1 MWYEYLSGISS
12 ECALKTPL
20 IHQFSDQIYEGTVSG
35 SICIVDDEPA
45 ILNTL
50 SSILED
56 EGYQVTVAKSG
67 IEALKLFRADPPD
80 LAILDIWMPELDGL
94 ETLKQARQ
102 QFPHLMVIM
111 MSGHGSVETAVK
123 ATKLGAYDYLE
134 KPLDLEKVT
143 ILVRNA
149 LHQRKLE
156 EENLNLRVQVERHF
170 ELVGESPAMQHLRQL
185 IAAAAPTHSRV
196 LISGENGTGKELVA
210 RAIHLQSPR
219 HNRPFVEVNCAA
231 IPETLIE
238 TELFGHERG
247 AFTGAVAQK
256 KGKFD
261 LADGGTLFLDE
272 IADMSLATQAK
283 VLRVLQEQQFT
294 RVGGSKIIKVNVRVI
309 AASNKALSQEIEKGN
324 FREDL
329 YYRLNVL
336 PIEVPPLRQRR
347 EDIPALTRHFLRLHA
362 EEQGLKLKEI
372 THEALALLARHDWP
386 GNIRELRNQVE
397 RLMIMVPKSLIDADD
412 VCPFLPG
419 VSTTSPTS
427 VSPSMTFDSL
437 REARNA
443 FEREYIGNRLR
454 ENNWNVS
461 KTADDLKIERSHL
474 HRKIKLLNVELRT
487 EVS

>member
-1 MWYEYLSGISS
+1 MSG
-12 ECALKTPL
+12 T
-20 IHQFSDQIYEGTVSG
+20 
-35 SICIVDDEPA
+35 ICIVDDEPS

-56 EGYQVTVAKSG
+56 ERYQVAIAKTG
-67 IEALKLFRADPPD
+67 EEALKVIQMEVPD
-80 LAILDIWMPELDGL
+80 VVLLDIWMPELDGL
-94 ETLKQARQ
+94 EVLKRVRE
-102 QFPHLMVIM
+102 QFPHIMVIM

-156 EENLNLRVQVERHF
+156 EENINLRVKVERHSK
-170 ELVGESPAMQHLRQL
+170 LVGASSVMEKLRQQ

-247 AFTGAVAQK
+247 AFTGAVSQK
-256 KGKFD
+256 RGKFD
-261 LADGGTLFLDE
+261 FADGGTLFLDE
-272 IADMSLATQAK
+272 IGDMSLATQAK
-283 VLRVLQEQQFT
+283 VLRVLAEQQFT
-294 RVGGSKIIKVNVRVI
+294 RVGGEKLIEVNVRVI
-309 AASNKALSQEIEKGN
+309 AASNKDFSQEIEKGK
-324 FREDL
+324 FRDDL
-329 YYRLNVL
+329 FYRLNVL
-336 PIEVPPLRQRR
+336 PIEVPPLRARR
-347 EDIPALTRHFLRLHA
+347 EDIPALTRHFLKIHA
-362 EEQGLKLKEI
+362 EEQGVKLKEI
-372 THEALALLARHDWP
+372 TPEALDALARHEWP

-397 RLMIMVPKSLIDADD
+397 RLMIMVPKTTIEVGDVLPFMPRGFNRINPLDAY
-412 VCPFLPG
+412 
-419 VSTTSPTS
+419 
-427 VSPSMTFDSL
+427 DSL
-437 REARNA
+437 RDARHA
-443 FEREYIGNRLR
+443 FEREYITIRLR
-454 ENNWNVS
+454 ENGGNVS

-474 HRKIKLLNVELRT
+474 HRRIKDLNVEFR
-487 EVS
+487 SGN

>member
-1 MWYEYLSGISS
+1 MSG
-12 ECALKTPL
+12 T
-20 IHQFSDQIYEGTVSG
+20 
-35 SICIVDDEPA
+35 ICIVDDEPS

-56 EGYQVTVAKSG
+56 EGYQVMVAKTG
-67 IEALKLFRADPPD
+67 EEALKVIQMEPPD
-80 LAILDIWMPELDGL
+80 IVILDIWMPGLDGL
-94 ETLKQARQ
+94 EVLKRVRE
-102 QFPHLMVIM
+102 QFPNMMVIM

-156 EENLNLRVQVERHF
+156 EENSNLRVKVARHS
-170 ELVGESPAMQHLRQL
+170 ELVGASSVMEKLRQQ

-219 HNRPFVEVNCAA
+219 YNRPFVEVNCAA

-247 AFTGAVAQK
+247 AFTGAVSQK
-256 KGKFD
+256 RGKFD

-272 IADMSLATQAK
+272 IGDMSLATQAK
-283 VLRVLQEQQFT
+283 VLRVLEEQQFT
-294 RVGGSKIIKVNVRVI
+294 RVGGGKLIKVSVRVL
-309 AASNKALSQEIEKGN
+309 AASNKNFHQEIEKGN

-329 YYRLNVL
+329 FYRLNVL
-336 PIEVPPLRQRR
+336 PIEVPPLRARR
-347 EDIPALTRHFLRLHA
+347 EDIPALTRHFLKIHA
-362 EEQGLKLKEI
+362 EEQGVKLKEI
-372 THEALALLARHDWP
+372 TPGALDVLAHHEWP

-397 RLMIMVPKSLIDADD
+397 RLMIMVPKITIEMAD
-412 VCPFLPG
+412 VLPFM
-419 VSTTSPTS
+419 PTRGGEAS
-427 VSPSMTFDSL
+427 VHRVNPMEAYDSL
-437 REARNA
+437 RDARNA
-443 FEREYIGNRLR
+443 FEREYIAIRLR
-454 ENNWNVS
+454 ENSWNVS

-474 HRKIKLLNVELRT
+474 HRKIKLLNVELRS
-487 EVS
+487 EN

>member
-1 MWYEYLSGISS
+1 MLRN
-12 ECALKTPL
+12 
-20 IHQFSDQIYEGTVSG
+20 
-35 SICIVDDEPA
+35 ICIVDDEPS

-56 EGYQVTVAKSG
+56 EGYQVSLAKSG
-67 IEALKLFRADPPD
+67 PEALKLIRAEPPE
-80 LAILDIWMPELDGL
+80 LVILDIWMPEIDGL
-94 ETLKQARQ
+94 ETLKQIRQ
-102 QFPHLMVIM
+102 QFPKLMVIM

-156 EENLNLRVQVERHF
+156 EENLNLRIQVERHS
-170 ELVGESPAMQHLRQL
+170 ELVGNSSVMEILRQQ

-219 HNRPFVEVNCAA
+219 QNRSFVEVNCAA

-247 AFTGAVAQK
+247 AFTGAVSQRR
-256 KGKFD
+256 GKFD

-272 IADMSLATQAK
+272 IADMSVATQAK

-294 RVGGSKIIKVNVRVI
+294 RVGGSKLIKVNVRVI
-309 AASNKALSQEIEKGN
+309 AASNKDLRQEIEKGI

-329 YYRLNVL
+329 FYRLNVL
-336 PIEVPPLRQRR
+336 PIEVPPLRNRR
-347 EDIPALTRHFLRLHA
+347 EDIPALVRHFLRVHT
-362 EEQGLKLKEI
+362 EEEGMKLKEI
-372 THEALALLARHDWP
+372 TDGALEVLARHDWP

-397 RLMIMVPKSLIDADD
+397 RLTIMVPKPTIETAD
-412 VCPFLPG
+412 VVPFMPGGADG
-419 VSTTSPTS
+419 VSQK
-427 VSPSMTFDSL
+427 VSGVNNYDSL
-437 REARNA
+437 RDARYA
-443 FEREYIGNRLR
+443 FEREYITHRLR
-454 ENNWNVS
+454 NNEWNVS

-474 HRKIKLLNVELRT
+474 HRKIKLLNVDLRP
-487 EVS
+487 EK

>member
-1 MWYEYLSGISS
+1 MLRN
-12 ECALKTPL
+12 
-20 IHQFSDQIYEGTVSG
+20 
-35 SICIVDDEPA
+35 ICIVDDEPS

-56 EGYQVTVAKSG
+56 EGYQVSLAKSG
-67 IEALKLFRADPPD
+67 PEALKLIRAEPPE
-80 LAILDIWMPELDGL
+80 LVILDIWMPEIDGL
-94 ETLKQARQ
+94 ETLKQIRQ
-102 QFPHLMVIM
+102 QFPKLMVIM

-156 EENLNLRVQVERHF
+156 EENLNLRIQVERHS
-170 ELVGESPAMQHLRQL
+170 ELVGNSSVMEILRQQ

-219 HNRPFVEVNCAA
+219 QSRSFVEVNCAA

-247 AFTGAVAQK
+247 AFTGAVSQRR
-256 KGKFD
+256 GKFD

-272 IADMSLATQAK
+272 IADMSVATQAK

-294 RVGGSKIIKVNVRVI
+294 RVGGSKLIKVNVRVI
-309 AASNKALSQEIEKGN
+309 AASNKDLRQEIEKGI

-329 YYRLNVL
+329 FYRLNVL
-336 PIEVPPLRQRR
+336 PIEVPPLRNRR
-347 EDIPALTRHFLRLHA
+347 EDIPALVRHFLRVHT
-362 EEQGLKLKEI
+362 EEEGMKLKEI
-372 THEALALLARHDWP
+372 TDGALEVLARHDWP

-397 RLMIMVPKSLIDADD
+397 RLTIMVPKPTIETAD
-412 VCPFLPG
+412 VVPFMPGGADG
-419 VSTTSPTS
+419 VSQK
-427 VSPSMTFDSL
+427 VSGVNNYDSL
-437 REARNA
+437 RDARYA
-443 FEREYIGNRLR
+443 FEREYITHRLR
-454 ENNWNVS
+454 NNEWNVS

-474 HRKIKLLNVELRT
+474 HRKIKLLNVDLRP
-487 EVS
+487 EK

>member
-1 MWYEYLSGISS
+1 MVGN
-12 ECALKTPL
+12 
-20 IHQFSDQIYEGTVSG
+20 
-35 SICIVDDEPA
+35 ICVVDDEPS

-56 EGYQVTVAKSG
+56 EGHQVSIAKNG
-67 IEALKLFRADPPD
+67 TEALKLIRSEPPD
-80 LAILDIWMPELDGL
+80 LVILDIWMPEIDGL
-94 ETLKQARQ
+94 ETLKRIRQ
-102 QFPHLMVIM
+102 QFPRMMVIM

-156 EENLNLRVQVERHF
+156 EENLNLRIQVERHS
-170 ELVGESPAMQHLRQL
+170 ELVGDSPAMETLRQQ

-219 HNRPFVEVNCAA
+219 KSRPFVEVNCAA

-247 AFTGAVAQK
+247 AFTGAVAQRR
-256 KGKFD
+256 GKFD

-272 IADMSLATQAK
+272 IADMSVATQAK

-294 RVGGSKIIKVNVRVI
+294 RVGGSKLIKVNVRVI
-309 AASNKALSQEIEKGN
+309 AASNKDLRQEIEKGT

-329 YYRLNVL
+329 FYRLNVL
-336 PIEVPPLRQRR
+336 PIEVPPLRNRR
-347 EDIPALTRHFLRLHA
+347 QDVPALVRHFLRIHA
-362 EEQGLKLKEI
+362 EEQGMKLKEI
-372 THEALALLARHDWP
+372 TDGAIDVLARHDWP

-397 RLMIMVPKSLIDADD
+397 RLMIMVPKPVIETSD
-412 VCPFLPG
+412 VIPFLPG
-419 VSTTSPTS
+419 GADGIGPRVSALDTYE
-427 VSPSMTFDSL
+427 SL
-437 REARNA
+437 RDARHA
-443 FEREYIGNRLR
+443 FEREYITHRLR
-454 ENNWNVS
+454 DNGWNVS

-474 HRKIKLLNVELRT
+474 HRKIKLLNVDLRP
-487 EVS
+487 EA

>member
-1 MWYEYLSGISS
+1 
-12 ECALKTPL
+12 
-20 IHQFSDQIYEGTVSG
+20 V
-35 SICIVDDEPA
+35 CIVDDEPS

-50 SSILED
+50 SSIIED
-56 EGYQVTVAKSG
+56 EGYQVTLAKNG
-67 IEALKLFRADPPD
+67 AEALKLIRSDPPD
-80 LAILDIWMPELDGL
+80 LVMLDIWMPELDGL
-94 ETLKQARQ
+94 ETLKQAKQ
-102 QFPHLMVIM
+102 QFPNLLVIM

-134 KPLDLEKVT
+134 KPLDLEKVI

-149 LHQRKLE
+149 IHQRQLE
-156 EENLNLRVQVERHF
+156 EENLHLRVQVERHF
-170 ELVGESPAMQHLRQL
+170 EIVGNSSPMEHLRML
-185 IAAAAPTHSRV
+185 ISAAAPTHSRV

-210 RAIHLQSPR
+210 RAIHHQSPR
-219 HNRPFVEVNCAA
+219 RNRPFVEVNCAA

-247 AFTGAVAQK
+247 AFTGAVSQK
-256 KGKFD
+256 QGKFD
-261 LADGGTLFLDE
+261 QADGGTLFLDE

-294 RVGGSKIIKVNVRVI
+294 RVGGSKVIKVNVRVI
-309 AASNKALSQEIEKGN
+309 AASNKDLTQEIEKN
-324 FREDL
+324 AFREDL

-336 PIEVPPLRQRR
+336 PIEVPPLRQRKD
-347 EDIPALTRHFLRLHA
+347 DIPVLTRHFLHLHA
-362 EEQGLKLKEI
+362 EEQGMKPKEI
-372 THEALALLARHDWP
+372 TNEALALLARHDWP

-397 RLMIMVPKSLIDADD
+397 RLMIMVPNSIIDAAE
-412 VCPFLPG
+412 VSPFLPG
-419 VSTTSPTS
+419 ISTAASTS
-427 VSPSMTFDSL
+427 VSPAMIFNSL

-474 HRKIKLLNVELRT
+474 HRKIKLLNVELRS
-487 EVS
+487 ESS

>member
-1 MWYEYLSGISS
+1 MSG
-12 ECALKTPL
+12 
-20 IHQFSDQIYEGTVSG
+20 H
-35 SICIVDDEPA
+35 ICIVDDEPS

-50 SSILED
+50 SPILED
-56 EGYQVTVAKSG
+56 EGYQVSLAKNG
-67 IEALKLFRADPPD
+67 LEALKLVRTDPPD
-80 LAILDIWMPELDGL
+80 LMLLDIWMPELDGL

-102 QFPHLMVIM
+102 QFPTLPVIM

-143 ILVRNA
+143 ILVKNA

-170 ELVGESPAMQHLRQL
+170 ELVGDSPAMQHLRQL

-210 RAIHLQSPR
+210 RAIHQQSPR

-256 KGKFD
+256 RGKFE

-283 VLRVLQEQQFT
+283 VLRALQEQQFT
-294 RVGGSKIIKVNVRVI
+294 RVGGAKVLKVNVRVI
-309 AASNKALSQEIEKGN
+309 AASNKELTQEIEKGS

-336 PIEVPPLRQRR
+336 PIQVPPLRHRK
-347 EDIPALTRHFLRLHA
+347 EDIAALARHFLRIQA
-362 EEQGLKLKEI
+362 EEQGMKPKEI
-372 THEALALLARHDWP
+372 TNEALELLARHDWP
-386 GNIRELRNQVE
+386 GNIRELRNQIE
-397 RLMIMVPKSLIDADD
+397 RLMIMVAKPVIDASD
-412 VCPFLPG
+412 VQPFLPG
-419 VSTTSPTS
+419 LPANAPVMVNPY
-427 VSPSMTFDSL
+427 MTFDSL
-437 REARNA
+437 RDARNA
-443 FEREYIGNRLR
+443 FEREYIGKRLR

-474 HRKIKLLNVELRT
+474 HRKIKLLNVEVRS
-487 EVS
+487 EN